1 MISSSDK
8 CEIGK
13 VGLCE
18 GCAERGDTSFEWL
31 ESIYEEEIFDLNS
44 ELKEQ
49 TVGRSVVKGILG
61 KGNSWASPSAVKGL
75 GLGEDWKECQCKLH
89 KELK

>member
-1 MISSSDK
+1 MK
-8 CEIGK
+8 G
-13 VGLCE
+13 VL
-18 GCAERGDTSFEWL
+18 RGVTPFEWL
-31 ESIYEEEIFDLNS
+31 ENIYEEEIFDLNS

-49 TVGRSVVKGILG
+49 TIGRSVVKGILG

-75 GLGEDWKECQCKLH
+75 GLLEDWKECQCELH